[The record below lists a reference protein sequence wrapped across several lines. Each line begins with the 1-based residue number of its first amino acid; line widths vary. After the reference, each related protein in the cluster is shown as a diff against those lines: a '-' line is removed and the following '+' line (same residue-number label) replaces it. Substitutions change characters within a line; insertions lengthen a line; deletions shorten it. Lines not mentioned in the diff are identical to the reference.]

1 MSSTDEFEPNL
12 EIKRHNEIQS
22 YENKNKKKII
32 NDSEIPDDIFGNE
45 TVETS
50 MIELMSDNS
59 EDFTI
64 VHHKDAELNSN
75 ESIID
80 TTVKY
85 ISDSGYS
92 LWNAISESVS
102 YNLN

>member
-12 EIKRHNEIQS
+12 EIKRDNEIKS

-32 NDSEIPDDIFGNE
+32 NNSDIPDDIFGNE
-45 TVETS
+45 TEETS
-50 MIELMSDNS
+50 MIQLMSDPS

-64 VHHKDAELNSN
+64 VHHKDAEPNSN

-85 ISDSGYS
+85 ISDNAYS
-92 LWNAISESVS
+92 LVTVISESVF
-102 YNLN
+102 YN

>member
-1 MSSTDEFEPNL
+1 MASTDEFEPNL
-12 EIKRHNEIQS
+12 EIKRDNEIQS
-22 YENKNKKKII
+22 YKNKKKII
-32 NDSEIPDDIFGNE
+32 NDSEIPDDIFVNE

-50 MIELMSDNS
+50 MIELMSDHS

-64 VHHKDAELNSN
+64 VHHKDAEPNSN

>member
-1 MSSTDEFEPNL
+1 MASTDEFEPNL
-12 EIKRHNEIQS
+12 EIKRDNEIQS
-22 YENKNKKKII
+22 YKNKKKII

-50 MIELMSDNS
+50 MIELMSDHL

-64 VHHKDAELNSN
+64 VHHKDAEPNSN